1 MQQGHAMTLD
11 LPLLFAIL
19 LAFGVAMYV
28 VMDGFDL
35 GLGVLFRFAPSDA
48 DRDAMM
54 NSIAPIWDG
63 NETWLVLGGTLL
75 IAAFPMAYAILLPA
89 FYVPLVVMLFAL
101 IFRGIAFE
109 FRFRAERF
117 RRLWDW
123 SFAVGSALAGFCQ
136 GLVLG
141 GVIDGV
147 AVKDG
152 TFAGGTFD
160 FLSGFAVASGIGLV
174 AGYALL
180 GATWLILKTSGA
192 TQAFGRRAARP
203 ALLVTL
209 LFIALVSLWTPLT
222 HEQIAQRWFSLPNIL
237 FLWPVPFVTA
247 LAALAIW
254 RSIESAHEALP
265 FLFSIAIFLLALSG
279 LGVSLFPYAI
289 PWRITLWQAAAST
302 PTLEF
307 VGVGVLIIL
316 PITLAYLGYAHW
328 IFRGK
333 VGAEGG
339 YGGGAD

>member
-1 MQQGHAMTLD
+1 MSLD
-11 LPLLFAIL
+11 LPLLFAFV

-35 GLGVLFRFAPSDA
+35 GLGVLFPLAPNDD
-48 DRDAMM
+48 DRDMMM

-75 IAAFPMAYAILLPA
+75 IAAFPVAYATLLPA

-109 FRFRAERF
+109 FRFRAARF
-117 RRLWDW
+117 RFLWDW
-123 SFAVGSALAGFCQ
+123 AFAGGSALAGFCQ

-141 GVIDGV
+141 AFIDGV
-147 AVKDG
+147 PVHG
-152 TFAGGTFD
+152 ERFAGSALGFI
-160 FLSGFAVASGIGLV
+160 SGFAVVSGLGVV

-180 GATWLILKTSGA
+180 GATWLILKTGG
-192 TQAFGRRAARP
+192 TTGEFGRRAARP

-209 LFIALVSLWTPLT
+209 AFVAVISLWTPIS
-222 HEQIAQRWFSLPNIL
+222 HPQIAARWFSLPNFL

-247 LAALAIW
+247 LVAWVIW
-254 RSIESAHEALP
+254 RSIRSTHEAVP
-265 FLFSIAIFLLALSG
+265 FLFSIGLFLLALLG
-279 LGVSLFPYAI
+279 LGISLFPYAV
-289 PWRITLWQAAAST
+289 PWQVTIWQAASST
-302 PTLEF
+302 PTLQF

-316 PITLAYLGYAHW
+316 PITLGYLGYAHW

-333 VGAEGG
+333 ATADGG
-339 YGGGAD
+339 YGH